1 MLLCSEFTGLGHGTH
16 VQTQPR
22 SLTRAHTHTHAR
34 TVSSHVLPALLVIPQ
49 TNYNVFSSSSFLL
62 LHLPHSTLC
71 FQLQLDLDKDGFSF
85 SSLFFAAL
93 AKEGF
98 AREITRKHGRS
109 HARTRT
115 LVDCI
120 TLLTLRFV
128 QKKQKKNIFTN
139 KQALPA
145 SPTSPHSPPACT
157 IATSSI
163 ARGHQPLLPSL
174 VFYRFASSSLPQTL
188 SLRL

>member
-98 AREITRKHGRS
+98 ARGDYAQTRAITRAYS
-109 HARTRT
+109 HARG
-115 LVDCI
+115 LHHAVDIAFCA
-120 TLLTLRFV
+120 
-128 QKKQKKNIFTN
+128 KKTKK
-139 KQALPA
+139 KHL
-145 SPTSPHSPPACT
+145 H
-157 IATSSI
+157 
-163 ARGHQPLLPSL
+163 
-174 VFYRFASSSLPQTL
+174 
-188 SLRL
+188 